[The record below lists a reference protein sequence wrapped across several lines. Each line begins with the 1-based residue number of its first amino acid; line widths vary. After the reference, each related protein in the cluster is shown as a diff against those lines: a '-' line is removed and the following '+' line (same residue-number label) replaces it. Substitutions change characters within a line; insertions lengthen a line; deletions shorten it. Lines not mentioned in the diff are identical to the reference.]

1 MKELIEMS
9 ESKIK
14 WCNSFLNK
22 CIIFMLK
29 TESADTDGFPSL
41 KQLNNLLT
49 NDAGF
54 SNIDIELLYMLR
66 KLDYLK
72 KNCTIKGFYSNIL

>member
-22 CIIFMLK
+22 CINFMLK
-29 TESADTDGFPSL
+29 TETVDSDGFPSI
-41 KQLNNLLT
+41 KQLNHLLT

-72 KNCTIKGFYSNIL
+72 KNCTIKGFYSTIL